1 MTKQERAKD
10 ARLKREYHITLEEY
24 NKVLAFQ
31 NGRCAICKQ
40 RYGKKGQRLI
50 LSVDHCHTD
59 PAIVRGLIC
68 WPCNK
73 AIAIFQDNAE
83 RMAAGSD
90 YILNPPFTTV
100 LGAPRITAPG
110 KVGSKKRAKL
120 LMKMAQGQPSGTK
133 KRRKNA

>member
-10 ARLKREYHITLEEY
+10 ARLRREYHITLEEY
-24 NKVLAFQ
+24 NKVLTFQ

-50 LSVDHCHTD
+50 LSVDHNHTTGQ
-59 PAIVRGLIC
+59 VRGLLC

-73 AIAIFQDNAE
+73 AIAIFQDIAE

-90 YILNPPFTTV
+90 YIINPPFTTV

-120 LMKMAQGQPSGTK
+120 LLKMAQGQPSGIK
-133 KRRKNA
+133 KTRKMA